1 MDLFS
6 KCLVLI
12 ALIATFM
19 ANGQKLE
26 KGDKAPTFTMETIN
40 GESLD
45 LDNLNKE
52 GKTVFI
58 SFLRYAGCPV
68 CNLRVHELSKQYED
82 LMARNIQMIVVFE
95 SSKET
100 LLEYTKDADSPFPIV
115 SDEDNVFYD
124 SFGVKKSFGKV
135 LKTAF
140 NKDAKSKM
148 KKGKELYG
156 DKEYKRDGAL
166 TRITADFVI
175 NTKGIIETAYYGT
188 YIGDH
193 LDLDS
198 LKK

>member
-6 KCLVLI
+6 KSIVLI
-12 ALIATFM
+12 ALIVTSM

-26 KGDKAPTFTMETIN
+26 KGDEAPAFAALTIE
-40 GESLD
+40 GKSLD
-45 LDNLNKE
+45 LDNLKKD

-68 CNLRVHELSKQYED
+68 CNLRVHELSEQYEG
-82 LMARNIQMIVVFE
+82 LKAQNIQLIVVFE
-95 SSKET
+95 SSEET
-100 LLEYTKDADSPFPIV
+100 LMEYTKDANLPFPIIA
-115 SDEDNVFYD
+115 DEDNVFYD

-148 KKGKELYG
+148 KQGKELYG
-156 DKEYKRDGAL
+156 DKKYKRDGAL
-166 TRITADFVI
+166 TRIPADFVI
-175 NTKGIIETAYYGT
+175 NPQGIIETAHYGT

-198 LKK
+198 LKN